1 MASCAALTMDMVS
14 YAAEDDASYVA
25 NMSVV
30 TFDGTASKHGHDD
43 GRRLHVLLDF
53 GEHGRELISSE
64 VGLSF
69 LTSLCDDAY
78 RESLVAKYKLDDTI
92 HEILNAMV
100 IHVIPMENEH
110 GRDKVEEGNLC
121 ERKNG
126 RGVDPNRNWPV
137 DWGKKEPDYD
147 PSEEYPG
154 KRPFSEPEA
163 VAVREIVATHN
174 PDVFINIHSGMEA
187 LFVPYDHRK
196 DIPYSESV
204 NATLDRLNDLNAKFC
219 NGSCSVGSGGA
230 NVGYLAHG
238 TATDYIH
245 QEMHVPITM
254 TWEIYG
260 DFSAAYED
268 CFRSFNPVDKAH
280 VGTFVDRWV
289 ASVLYFLQTLPDHPS
304 TRERFLY
311 THQVTRDSHEGER
324 DDGSIIFDTDATMV
338 VGQQG
343 RGIGRFGS
351 LLGAGM
357 LFFLLF
363 FFGCCWNRAR
373 RRIPSMRGLRR
384 QSDTPKKGA
393 NPYYAV

>member
-1 MASCAALTMDMVS
+1 MQELVDSCSALTMEMVS
-14 YAAEDDASYVA
+14 YAAEDDPSYVA

-30 TFDGTASKHGHDD
+30 TYTNTDTTTDD
-43 GRRLHVLLDF
+43 DRLHVLLDF

-64 VGLSF
+64 VGLGF

-78 RESLVAKYKLDDTI
+78 RRSIVSTYNLDEKIVDD
-92 HEILNAMV
+92 MV

-110 GRDKVEEGNLC
+110 GRDMVEGGHLC

-154 KRPFSEPEA
+154 LKPFSEPEA
-163 VAVREIVATHN
+163 VALREIVAAHS

-187 LFVPYDHRK
+187 LFVPYDHRRE
-196 DIPYSESV
+196 IPYSEGV
-204 NATLDRLNDLNAKFC
+204 NATLNILNDLNTKFC

-268 CFRSFNPVDKAH
+268 CFRSFNPVERAD
-280 VGTFVDRWV
+280 VGIFIDRWV
-289 ASVLYFLQTLPDHPS
+289 ASVLYFLQRLPQHPS
-304 TRERFLY
+304 TRARMHP
-311 THQVTRDSHEGER
+311 HQYHPDESSVIVDTR
-324 DDGSIIFDTDATMV
+324 
-338 VGQQG
+338 VGQQQKQKQDMVRIEKRMG
-343 RGIGRFGS
+343 
-351 LLGAGM
+351 GAGM
-357 LFFLLF
+357 LVVVVVVFLLVF
-363 FFGCCWNRAR
+363 LLCWNRAR
-373 RRIPSMRGLRR
+373 RRIFMRSLRR
-384 QSDTPKKGA
+384 QSDTPKKGVH
-393 NPYYAV
+393 PYYAV

>member
-1 MASCAALTMDMVS
+1 
-14 YAAEDDASYVA
+14 
-25 NMSVV
+25 
-30 TFDGTASKHGHDD
+30 
-43 GRRLHVLLDF
+43 
-53 GEHGRELISSE
+53 
-64 VGLSF
+64 
-69 LTSLCDDAY
+69 
-78 RESLVAKYKLDDTI
+78 
-92 HEILNAMV
+92 
-100 IHVIPMENEH
+100 
-110 GRDKVEEGNLC
+110 
-121 ERKNG
+121 
-126 RGVDPNRNWPV
+126 
-137 DWGKKEPDYD
+137 
-147 PSEEYPG
+147 
-154 KRPFSEPEA
+154 
-163 VAVREIVATHN
+163 VATYN

-204 NATLDRLNDLNAKFC
+204 NATLDRLNDLNTKFC

-280 VGTFVDRWV
+280 VGTFLDRWV

-304 TRERFLY
+304 TRERLQ
-311 THQVTRDSHEGER
+311 TSHQATSHEGP
-324 DDGSIIFDTDATMV
+324 IIFDRKTIE
-338 VGQQG
+338 G
-343 RGIGRFGS
+343 RGMIGGGGGLGS
-351 LLGAGM
+351 AGM
-357 LFFLLF
+357 LCVFFFFFFLVYL
-363 FFGCCWNRAR
+363 CWNRAR
-373 RRIPSMRGLRR
+373 RRIPPIMRGLRR

>member
-1 MASCAALTMDMVS
+1 MDSCAALTMDMVS
-14 YAAEDDASYVA
+14 YAADDDPSYVA

-30 TFDGTASKHGHDD
+30 TFNNADSSASKSHGDDD
-43 GRRLHVLLDF
+43 GRLHVLLDF

-69 LTSLCDDAY
+69 LTSLCDEAY
-78 RESLVAKYKLDDTI
+78 RQSLVTKYTLDDTI
-92 HEILNAMV
+92 QDVLNAMV

-154 KRPFSEPEA
+154 LRPFSEPEA
-163 VAVREIVATHN
+163 VAVREIVATYN

-204 NATLDRLNDLNAKFC
+204 NATLDRLNDLNTKFC

-304 TRERFLY
+304 TRERFQ
-311 THQVTRDSHEGER
+311 TSHQATSHEGP
-324 DDGSIIFDTDATMV
+324 IIFDRKTIE
-338 VGQQG
+338 G
-343 RGIGRFGS
+343 RGMIGGGGGLGS
-351 LLGAGM
+351 AGM
-357 LFFLLF
+357 LCVFLF
-363 FFGCCWNRAR
+363 FFFLVSLCWNRAR
-373 RRIPSMRGLRR
+373 RRISPIMRGLRR
-384 QSDTPKKGA
+384 QSDTPNKGA